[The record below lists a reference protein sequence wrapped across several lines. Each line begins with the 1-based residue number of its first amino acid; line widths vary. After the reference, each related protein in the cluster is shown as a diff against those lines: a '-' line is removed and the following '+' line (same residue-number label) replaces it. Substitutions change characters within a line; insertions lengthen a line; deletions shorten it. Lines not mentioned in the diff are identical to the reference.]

1 LHAIRRFVLALL
13 LLVVLAACDTQA
25 PAATGPS
32 VPSSQEGPASVSPST
47 LDALKVA
54 YVQDLAPEQALDTT
68 LPPLQAIELAFAT
81 AASSGR
87 TPAPV
92 EVVAFDTQGD
102 PASIGQIAD
111 EIASNPSFIAAVAAP
126 NLHGL
131 GGLVG
136 ILGPVG
142 VPLLSLS
149 ASDPIRGAA
158 PGTFFRFVAPLAVQ
172 ASSLAHG
179 VQALQR
185 ADGDVCLVV
194 PSDEGARYSKA
205 VRHALSPGSRVIE
218 HAEGDETPMVPLSRC
233 GIIVWTGSGVGGA
246 ALALSLEDAPPPSP
260 ILIGGPGL
268 REPDFLGEAGTA
280 AEGTVAFCSCADV
293 STALGLG
300 AQRFIQDYQSEF
312 GTPPGPYAVEAWDA
326 AHMLIGAL
334 ELDGP
339 SGDGLLA
346 RLTSTQR
353 VDGLGTYAFVEGEL
367 AQPADAVLVYRVEGG
382 RWTAVEGI
390 ANP

>member
-1 LHAIRRFVLALL
+1 MRLGWRRLAALALAGL
-13 LLVVLAACDTQA
+13 LGACDTQA

-32 VPSSQEGPASVSPST
+32 VPSLGGPTSLSPST
-47 LDALKVA
+47 PEILKVA

-102 PASIGQIAD
+102 PTAIGQIAD
-111 EIASNPSFIAAVAAP
+111 EVASDPSFIATVAAP
-126 NLHGL
+126 NLRGL
-131 GGLVG
+131 GGLAG
-136 ILGPVG
+136 ILSPAG

-149 ASDPIRGAA
+149 ASDPIQGAA

-172 ASSLAHG
+172 ASSLADT
-179 VQALQR
+179 VKALRR
-185 ADGDVCLVV
+185 ADEDGCLVV
-194 PSDEGARYSKA
+194 PADEGTRFSKA
-205 VRHALSPGSRVIE
+205 VRRALPQMVRVFE
-218 HAEGDETPMVPLSRC
+218 EAEGEISEVPRLGC
-233 GIIVWTGSGVGGA
+233 GIVVWTGNGTGGA

-268 REPDFLGEAGTA
+268 RERDFLGEARTA
-280 AEGTVAFCSCADV
+280 AEGAVALCSCADV
-293 STALGLG
+293 STALRLG

-326 AHMLIGAL
+326 ARMLIGAL
-334 ELDGP
+334 EGAAP
-339 SGDGLLA
+339 SRETLIA
-346 RLTSTQR
+346 RLASITR
-353 VDGLGTYAFVEGEL
+353 FEGLGRAYAFAGGEL

-390 ANP
+390 TDP